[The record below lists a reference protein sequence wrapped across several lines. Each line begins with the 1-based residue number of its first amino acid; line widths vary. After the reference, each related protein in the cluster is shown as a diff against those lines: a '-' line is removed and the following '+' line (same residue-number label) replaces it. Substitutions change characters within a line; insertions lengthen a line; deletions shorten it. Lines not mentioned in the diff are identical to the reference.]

1 MANAARASGSP
12 STLVKVT
19 RSPLLPDCDWTPH
32 RTIITP
38 VNGRRAGK
46 QFIDRRTGLTRGIR
60 SGCSDNKAMKAM
72 RRRIALSRSLGTL
85 RAKSMPTRFRFCV
98 SFRSA
103 HAFSHRFGP
112 STHQLTILCKSST
125 ESFLSTQDH
134 MSYWTYVP
142 RFRSNE
148 TLA

>member
-1 MANAARASGSP
+1 
-12 STLVKVT
+12 
-19 RSPLLPDCDWTPH
+19 
-32 RTIITP
+32 
-38 VNGRRAGK
+38 
-46 QFIDRRTGLTRGIR
+46 LTRGIR

-72 RRRIALSRSLGTL
+72 RSRIALSRSLGTL

-98 SFRSA
+98 SFWSA

-125 ESFLSTQDH
+125 ELCLSAQH
-134 MSYWTYVP
+134 QMSCWTHIP